1 MYSGSDTD
9 HFRALHTR
17 VEELASQATGA
28 FPFRLR
34 YSFIASLK
42 LRSKSLRP
50 SRECPKLPQGL
61 LLGHAKA
68 ANWNLIWVEMW

>member
-1 MYSGSDTD
+1 
-9 HFRALHTR
+9 
-17 VEELASQATGA
+17 
-28 FPFRLR
+28 
-34 YSFIASLK
+34 

-68 ANWNLIWVEMW
+68 ANWNLIWVEMWYGNYFNKKISLKAMA